1 MTVKIKTDIWV
12 YYNPASGQT
21 QAFALDM
28 EGFLPECAFV
38 DKIHY
43 EKELDQE
50 SMALKAAKSLQAQA
64 DKIMADAHV
73 AATALREAA
82 QSLLALPA
90 A

>member
-1 MTVKIKTDIWV
+1 MSTTIKTDIWV
-12 YYNPASGQT
+12 YYSPATGQVH
-21 QAFALDM
+21 AYAMDM
-28 EGFLPECAFV
+28 EGFLPGAAFV

-43 EKELDQE
+43 EKELDPE
-50 SMALKAAKSLQAQA
+50 LMLIKAVKSFQVQA

-73 AATALREAA
+73 EATKLREAA

>member
-21 QAFALDM
+21 QAFAMDM
-28 EGFLPECAFV
+28 EGFLPGAAFV

-50 SMALKAAKSLQAQA
+50 FMALKAAKSLQAQA
-64 DKIMADAHV
+64 DKIMADAYV
-73 AATALREAA
+73 EATQLREAA